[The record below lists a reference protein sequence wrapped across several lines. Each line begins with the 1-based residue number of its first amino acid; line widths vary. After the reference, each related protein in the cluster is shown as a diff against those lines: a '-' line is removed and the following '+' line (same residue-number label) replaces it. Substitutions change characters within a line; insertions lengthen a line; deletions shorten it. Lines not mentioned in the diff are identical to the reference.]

1 MALPRSLFLPGAAV
15 LAMASFLAGSLECRA
30 QSATAETA
38 SPVILPANTSV
49 ILHLT
54 KSLYKKDAKPG
65 HPVEFEVG
73 YDVVVNDQIFIHSG
87 TAVTGSFRRVDHTGK
102 GPAKVLIDPGPAKT
116 VSGETVRLAWAG
128 MIPKSDR
135 ASMMGAVEYVDE
147 PLALPIVVPVLVVVT
162 LFEKKVVLDKD
173 AGCSWFGWLG
183 DCGVWLVARVAEDI
197 ALDPGK
203 QKVVQEQYSASQ
215 KAVQAE
221 LCKLSDSPPSG
232 ELIEALQRRG
242 RLGNSN
248 KADLLRRA
256 GDLDGAI
263 EVYQQQLLASNP
275 DFPCSDKYPEP
286 SSDAFLLFAFVPP
299 EKREQVLESFRADV
313 HLELAGLYREKGDL
327 DRAVAESRNAGRL
340 LAAVIQQDS
349 TNERGRID
357 LINTLADAGDL
368 DAAVAQA
375 REAIQ
380 ILPGSPY
387 FHYLLGRVLVKKNDP
402 DAAIVE
408 LQRALKEH
416 KNHLS
421 PANCE
426 LGHAYELKG
435 DLQEALRQYRVA
447 VRAHGGDK
455 ECHAAYERLKL
466 QLKK

>member
-1 MALPRSLFLPGAAV
+1 MALPRSLFLLGAAV
-15 LAMASFLAGSLECRA
+15 LVMASFLTGSLECRA
-30 QSATAETA
+30 QSATAEIST
-38 SPVILPANTSV
+38 PTILPANTPV
-49 ILHLT
+49 ILRL
-54 KSLYKKDAKPG
+54 KESLYKKDAKPG
-65 HPVEFEVG
+65 HPVQFEVG
-73 YDVVVNDQIFIHSG
+73 YDVVVNDQIFILSG
-87 TAVTGSFRRVDHTGK
+87 TAVTGGFRRVDHTGN
-102 GPAKVLIDPGPAKT
+102 GPGKVLIDPGPAKT

-128 MIPKSDR
+128 MTPNSDR
-135 ASMMGAVEYVDE
+135 ASMMGAVGYVDE
-147 PLALPIVVPVLVVVT
+147 PLALPIVVPVLVVMT

-173 AGCSWFGWLG
+173 AGCGWFGWLG
-183 DCGVWLVARVAEDI
+183 DCGVWVVARVAEDV
-197 ALDPGK
+197 ALDPEK
-203 QKVVQEQYSASQ
+203 QKVAQEQYTASQ
-215 KAVQAE
+215 KAVQSE

-232 ELIEALQRRG
+232 ELIEALRRRS
-242 RLGNSN
+242 RLGDSN

-263 EVYQQQLLASNP
+263 EVYQQLASNP
-275 DFPCSDKYPEP
+275 DLPCADKYPEP
-286 SSDAFLLFAFVPP
+286 SSDRFLLFAFAPP
-299 EKREQVLESFRADV
+299 EKREQMSESFRADV

-327 DRAVAESRNAGRL
+327 DRAIAESRNAGRL

-349 TNERGRID
+349 NNERGRID

-408 LQRALKEH
+408 LQWALKEH

-426 LGHAYELKG
+426 LGRAYELKG
-435 DLQEALRQYRVA
+435 DRQEAQRQYRVA